1 MLKDD
6 QQNGKTN
13 GKDVKWWQP
22 KWRLPADG
30 NEKRKNKK
38 RLRGR
43 WEQKWAQKTMNH
55 NHN

>member
-1 MLKDD
+1 MIKDD